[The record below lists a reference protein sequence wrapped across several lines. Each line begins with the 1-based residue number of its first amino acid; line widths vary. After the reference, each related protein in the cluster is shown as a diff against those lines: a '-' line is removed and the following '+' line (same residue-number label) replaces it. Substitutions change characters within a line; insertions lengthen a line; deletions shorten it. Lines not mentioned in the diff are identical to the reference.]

1 MLDISNRP
9 YLKYLLFGDIYLANG
24 VQGSLA
30 LVIIVLYFTEKDISI
45 ATTTMVAGIASFPFT
60 FKFLFGP
67 ITDYFIKL
75 GRKPF
80 IIFGGILAGITL
92 FPLAIIDPAKSLLPF
107 TIFLFIGVIGI
118 VILDVCADAW
128 AIQVTEIHEHGKIN
142 AAMFGSMFG
151 GMAIASIFFS
161 QIAHY
166 YNYNLVFII
175 AGSIILVTIILPL
188 FIKEKIIVK
197 KRPKTG
203 KLILQ
208 EFKKK
213 NTFVISLFGFLA
225 AMNFGM
231 LLFILP
237 EFMMNVL
244 KLNIGQIGFITSL
257 YPIGIV
263 IGSVIAG
270 FTSDIWGR
278 KKTLAVSLFA
288 TIIITPL
295 IITANHWSVM
305 AFYYPLIGLVQ
316 GGTTFSALMALFMDI
331 TNPKIGATQYS
342 ILTSITNFGDYSI
355 AIFSGFLLMILGYQR
370 FFLYAAWIVGPALI
384 VLYFIKEVKQ

>member
-1 MLDISNRP
+1 MLDISKRP
-9 YLKYLLFGDIYLANG
+9 YLKYLLFGDIYFANG

-30 LVIIVLYFTEKDISI
+30 IVIIVLYFTEKDISI
-45 ATTTMVAGIASFPFT
+45 ATTTMVAGAASLPFT

-67 ITDYFIKL
+67 ITDYFIKR

-80 IIFGGILAGITL
+80 IIFGGLLAGITL

-107 TIFLFIGVIGI
+107 TIFLFLGVVGI

-128 AIQVTEIHEHGKIN
+128 AIQVTETHEHGKIN

-151 GMAIASIFFS
+151 GMAIASIFLS
-161 QIAHY
+161 QIAYY
-166 YNYNLVFII
+166 YNYNIVFII
-175 AGSIILVTIILPL
+175 AGSIILLTIILPL
-188 FIKEKIIVK
+188 LVKEEIIVK
-197 KRPKTG
+197 QRPKTG
-203 KLILQ
+203 KLLLQ
-208 EFKKK
+208 EFRKK
-213 NTFVISLFGFLA
+213 NTIVISLFGFVA

-231 LLFILP
+231 LLFIMP

-263 IGSVIAG
+263 VGSVIAG
-270 FTSDIWGR
+270 FTSDIFGR
-278 KKTLAVSLFA
+278 KKTLAVSLIA
-288 TIIITPL
+288 TMIFTPL
-295 IITANHWSVM
+295 IITANHWSTM
-305 AFYYPLIGLVQ
+305 AFYYPLIGMLQ
-316 GGTTFSALMALFMDI
+316 GGATFSALMALFMDI

-384 VLYFIKEVKQ
+384 VLYFIKEIKQ